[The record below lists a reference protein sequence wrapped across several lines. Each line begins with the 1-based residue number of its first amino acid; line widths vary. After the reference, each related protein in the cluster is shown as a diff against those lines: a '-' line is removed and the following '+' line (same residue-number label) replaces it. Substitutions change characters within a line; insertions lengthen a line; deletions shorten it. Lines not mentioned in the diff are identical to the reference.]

1 MNPPDLKYSKEHE
14 WIRLESEN
22 VGVIGITIY
31 ASQELG
37 DVVFVELSEVDIDV
51 IQFGQVGEIE
61 SVKAVSEI
69 YSPVSGRILESN
81 ERLSDS
87 PELVND
93 SPYGDGWLVKLEI
106 SDLSQLDTLMTVD
119 QYETF
124 LAAEGH

>member
-37 DVVFVELSEVDIDV
+37 DVVFVELLEADIDV
-51 IQFGQVGEIE
+51 TQFGQVGEIE

-69 YSPVSGRILESN
+69 YSPVSGRILERN

-93 SPYGDGWLVKLEI
+93 SPYGDGWLVRLEI
-106 SDLSQLDTLMTVD
+106 SDLSELDTLMTVD
-119 QYETF
+119 QYETY
-124 LAAEGH
+124 LASEGH